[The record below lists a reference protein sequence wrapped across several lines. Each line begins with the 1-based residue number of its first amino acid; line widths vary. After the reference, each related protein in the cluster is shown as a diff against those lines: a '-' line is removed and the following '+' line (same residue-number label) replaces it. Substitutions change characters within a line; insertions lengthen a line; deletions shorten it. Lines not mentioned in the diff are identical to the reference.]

1 MYIYIYIYIYIT
13 IYLLLLVTSDIP
25 PVSGNSNAI
34 KRLSS
39 VRYFPQRSYRE
50 ELVYVLMRN
59 LLLNVALQQE
69 SKQTKISLKSF
80 VYMRLLPK

>member
-1 MYIYIYIYIYIT
+1 MYIYIYIT